1 MLRPL
6 SRHGVAPGQSEWA
19 LFFWSGWSC
28 VSDAPAGGAGGCD
41 GRVIEIVRGPDDDIY
56 LRNPGSGLPLA
67 ASTTTSRNPEA
78 EPPATPS
85 DDRAFRL
92 ARMPVA
98 ACR

>member
-1 MLRPL
+1 
-6 SRHGVAPGQSEWA
+6 

-28 VSDAPAGGAGGCD
+28 VSDAPFGGAGVCD
-41 GRVIEIVRGPDDDIY
+41 GRVIEIVHGPDDDIY
-56 LRNPGSGLPLA
+56 LRNPGSGLPRA
-67 ASTTTSRNPEA
+67 GASTTTSRNPEA